1 MRFSYHIALTMC
13 LLAAATGFSQKGS
26 GRLTVS
32 FGDPW
37 DGRFDSVDVFLPPP
51 TLPPLYPLSTPSL
64 PPLYP
69 LPALRMPSVHPAA
82 R

>member
-1 MRFSYHIALTMC
+1 MC

-37 DGRFDSVDVFLPPP
+37 DGRFDSVDVFLTPSTPS
-51 TLPPLYPLSTPSL
+51 LPLLYPLSTPSL
-64 PPLYP
+64 PPLCP
-69 LPALRMPSVHPAA
+69 LPAIRMPSVHPAA